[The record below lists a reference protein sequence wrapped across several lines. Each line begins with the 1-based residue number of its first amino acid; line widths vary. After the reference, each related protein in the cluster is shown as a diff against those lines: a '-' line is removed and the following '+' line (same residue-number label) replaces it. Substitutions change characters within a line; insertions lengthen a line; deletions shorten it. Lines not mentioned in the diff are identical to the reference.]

1 MLGEA
6 SSDRN
11 SADLFRAGIAQ
22 AGVSTLT
29 DLEMQL
35 TETTACRDRFTQIF
49 SILSEQLVAVRNGYE
64 LEPTEEADDEEGDG
78 DGDGDGE
85 QDEAVN
91 DDELDEEL
99 NTETVTST
107 AAMEEE
113 DLDN

>member
-1 MLGEA
+1 MLGE
-6 SSDRN
+6 SSPERD

-29 DLEMQL
+29 DLEMQM
-35 TETTACRDRFTQIF
+35 TETAASRDRFTQIF
-49 SILSEQLVAVRNGYE
+49 SILSEQLAAVRNGYE
-64 LEPTEEADDEEGDG
+64 LEPTEEADDDDG

-107 AAMEEE
+107 AAMEED

>member
-1 MLGEA
+1 
-6 SSDRN
+6 
-11 SADLFRAGIAQ
+11 
-22 AGVSTLT
+22 
-29 DLEMQL
+29 MQL

-78 DGDGDGE
+78 DGDGE

>member
-78 DGDGDGE
+78 DGDGE